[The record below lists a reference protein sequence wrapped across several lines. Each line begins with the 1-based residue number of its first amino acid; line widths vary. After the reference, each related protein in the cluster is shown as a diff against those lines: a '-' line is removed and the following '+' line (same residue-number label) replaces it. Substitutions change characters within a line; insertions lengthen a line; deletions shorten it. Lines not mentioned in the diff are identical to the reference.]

1 MKWRVATVAI
11 ACLAMLGSTP
21 LLAQEEEEDQIYLQ
35 EEPERDRSDWSLG
48 LGFGLVERGDNVIAG
63 QQIVNDDTVETYISL
78 ALRIPFGHRH
88 AHRGNAGFRG
98 YLEPEVARWD
108 GDFESDTLVGLNIIG
123 AMPFNA
129 VEFFVGGGI
138 GLHMTDIEIDGL
150 PEGVSDTSDD
160 AIGLNAQFGV
170 DVSVSRA
177 VSLFGVG
184 RFDLVD
190 DDRDELEGKAS
201 IGIRFRF

>member
-1 MKWRVATVAI
+1 MAFV
-11 ACLAMLGSTP
+11 CLVMLGAGSLT
-21 LLAQEEEEDQIYLQ
+21 AQDDDQIFLQ
-35 EEPERDRSDWSLG
+35 EEPERESRGWALG
-48 LGFGLVERGDNVIAG
+48 LSFGLVERGDNVIAG
-63 QQIVNDDTVETYISL
+63 DQLINDDTVETYLTL

-88 AHRGNAGFRG
+88 AHAGSAGFRG
-98 YLEPEVARWD
+98 YIEPEIATWD
-108 GDFESDTLVGLNIIG
+108 GDFESDTLIGVNLIG

-138 GLHMTDIEIDGL
+138 GLHMVDFDGF
-150 PEGVSDTSDD
+150 PAGVSDDSSD

-170 DVSVSRA
+170 DISVNRS

-184 RFDLVD
+184 RFDIVD

-201 IGIRFRF
+201 VGIRFRF